1 MESFSIEII
10 CKNSKNI
17 VIDTQYSHPSSKIF
31 EKYLKKCFN
40 KTKAR
45 NNHKVYANLK
55 ANMQTIFFN
64 YVLIIL
70 KPTRISKT
78 SATVIDHLHTSN
90 FLETDKKQEY

>member
-17 VIDTQYSHPSSKIF
+17 VIDTQYSHPSS
-31 EKYLKKCFN
+31 

-78 SATVIDHLHTSN
+78 SATVIDHIHASN
-90 FLETDKKQEY
+90 FLETDEKQEY

>member
-1 MESFSIEII
+1 MF
-10 CKNSKNI
+10 
-17 VIDTQYSHPSSKIF
+17 Y
-31 EKYLKKCFN
+31 

-78 SATVIDHLHTSN
+78 SPTVIDHIHASN
-90 FLETDKKQEY
+90 FLETDEKEEY